1 MTFHTN
7 LEEAFQQAEVIILLD
22 DWWADDR
29 NTENQEEKVK
39 EKAKRLSERYRQY
52 GYQIDQ
58 RANKDVKAIVS
69 GDSYVNLRCSVLVD
83 NTPSID
89 NRQFVAVANQLESK
103 ARAIIAKKLKVRTSG
118 NS

>member
-22 DWWADDR
+22 DWWVDGSNA
-29 NTENQEEKVK
+29 ENEEEKMK
-39 EKAKRLSERYRQY
+39 EKAKGLSERYRQY
-52 GYQIDQ
+52 GYQLDQ

-69 GDSYVNLRCSVLVD
+69 GDSYVNLRCSLLAD
-83 NTPSID
+83 NAPSID
-89 NRQFVAVANQLESK
+89 DRQFVAVANQLENE

-118 NS
+118 N